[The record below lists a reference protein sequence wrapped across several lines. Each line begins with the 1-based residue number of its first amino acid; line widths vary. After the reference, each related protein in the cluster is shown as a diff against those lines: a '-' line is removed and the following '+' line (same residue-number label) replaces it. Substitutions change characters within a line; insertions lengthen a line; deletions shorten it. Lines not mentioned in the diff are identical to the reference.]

1 MSIFPGIYEYYERK
15 LGFVRKCLSFSYIC
29 AMQIFMVDK
38 SIIADN
44 RAKLYYHRILLSA
57 ITGFF
62 LRNGDRACHFCML
75 NPKIRGYNTCEN
87 IKVIVN
93 CSIVEENR
101 STHLISCVSENLFCA
116 HYFYIL

>member
-1 MSIFPGIYEYYERK
+1 MGAVVRDSGGIVFPVVFFLSRPCQVRATGRPRVISGSGGCGVRSRYRFMSIFPGIYGYYERK

-62 LRNGDRACHFCML
+62 CGTGIAHAISAC
-75 NPKIRGYNTCEN
+75 
-87 IKVIVN
+87 
-93 CSIVEENR
+93 
-101 STHLISCVSENLFCA
+101 
-116 HYFYIL
+116 